1 MSIPQRTWHRVGHAN
16 AGDAVAVRY
25 YPEDQSE
32 RNAFNCNQIN
42 GLSYHAYRQSQTV
55 GFRTLDQPSAA
66 VSHSV
71 VTSLSTSRIGR

>member
-32 RNAFNCNQIN
+32 RNAFKAQFRSRKFCKRTVDSP
-42 GLSYHAYRQSQTV
+42 SY
-55 GFRTLDQPSAA
+55 
-66 VSHSV
+66 
-71 VTSLSTSRIGR
+71 RIFGRMHEALNIDKK